1 MSQTVLT
8 NILLAVVLARSGGSL
23 KETTDQGKTLSRLVE
38 AKVSTDR
45 DLLELRARVSA
56 SEATVARAVADI
68 AVIQARLSVPTP
80 HEPR

>member
-1 MSQTVLT
+1 MNQTVLT
-8 NILLAVVLARSGGSL
+8 NILLAVVLALSGWSL

-68 AVIQARLSVPTP
+68 AVIQARLSVSVPP
-80 HEPR
+80 SR